1 MNKRRHERQP
11 SEIESV
17 YSVRSGNV
25 HTGIIKDFSKG
36 GVFLQYA
43 DQSQYL
49 QLKRA
54 SIHVGD
60 AVEAVVSHQGNEFS
74 IRGKIAHWNDI
85 GLGVQFSERHIQ
97 FYQVLEAVNQDQEA
111 AVNSAR
117 KQFINKQKN
126 ISHAVKET
134 IIGQFRNQGMDF
146 IDENFNEFF
155 DVLDETLLEEADK
168 QRSDELQHPYF
179 DAMALLRKHR
189 KNIIASISDELK
201 IILDQI
207 AAGRDQ
213 DEPSKKINPEIS
225 VSQLSLVEKEDFE
238 DWLIV
243 RVVVSRADLQFKE
256 PLLELQLRLD
266 AAFPLKTN
274 TSTQNPF
281 SPSSVCR
288 SLHRC
293 IRHLRF
299 DQKIERQIFRVFQE
313 RVVDRLG
320 RLYQQLN
327 KVLRENGVLPD
338 IDVHRYL
345 AAEALKKRK
354 ASGDTFGTD
363 AKEQKN
369 PTAPGASSAPANTN
383 HQQGA
388 SAPSAQSSS
397 QPSTPPSAQNGS
409 QPARAPANFGSL
421 PLAEVSYGDE
431 PQAAPAPAQPAQVG
445 QAPAAPA
452 AGISLTRLQ
461 ESLTRARTA
470 YSTASRLM
478 RLHQKMSAGEQAE
491 QTRAEALASVREM
504 PVETPATAAPITQ
517 ADGATMQAI
526 SQIQQQ
532 LAAEQVD
539 YSGQMP
545 LLEFVQ
551 AHVPDDSIISN
562 SEREA
567 IEMLDQL
574 FINIVDTPRIAP
586 QLKDVLRRLAL
597 PVLKVMLHDP
607 TLFQAEK
614 HPARQLINT
623 LALLAD
629 KDSINL
635 ANNKKAVERTV
646 SEVLNNYETD
656 IAVFESA
663 QQHLHHEIDRE
674 KRVIQRNLDRVTEAC
689 RGQEKINLANNQIED
704 EINQR
709 LAEKRIPLAV
719 VNLLEAG
726 WRELMRLCLFREG
739 IESRAWATTL
749 LVIDQLVLRL
759 SPGAWDVEKITFS
772 EDELLK
778 LIEKGLSKIPQTK
791 FRQSDVIKELDR
803 LLHAENIQDSDLITY
818 HAKAIQQENPLQE
831 FKKLGERGSDES
843 FQRWVKRAQ
852 ELKEGQWLEF
862 DALSEFTHLYQLAWL
877 GENGNRFV
885 FVNHHGMKVADINLI
900 DVTLKLKKG
909 EIRVL
914 SEEGF
919 SAVDRGLDALVQKI
933 YDQLAFETAHDQLTG
948 LVTRK
953 EFERCLARSVA
964 RSKKNNESYL
974 LCYFDLEEF
983 KVINNTCGYE
993 AGDTLLRSIAKR
1005 LVAASES
1012 HDVLGRLGADQ
1023 FAVLATVKNEPEAY
1037 RKANHLKQV
1046 IESERFEWNQEQF
1059 VISCIGSLVV
1069 FDHNNNHVMELLR
1082 GVESA
1087 SILAKKA
1094 GHKEI
1099 QVFDPNDDRME
1110 ERDNIMSWVA
1120 RINRALDN
1128 NQLRLR
1134 CQKIIPIE
1142 NEESLHKPHF
1152 EILLT
1157 VVDENGEHLP
1167 PADFIRAAEEYSRM
1181 SSVDRWVI
1189 NHILDWMA
1197 DNRHFLEFIGGF
1209 AINLSGHSMNDD
1221 SFLDFIFQKLVDT
1234 GVPRDKVIFEVTE
1247 TTAVANLEDAAD
1259 FIREMREIG
1268 CRFSLDDFGAGQSS
1282 YAYLKHLPVDFIKID
1297 GSFVKNIANDDVDYA
1312 MVKSITDM
1320 GHFLEKLIIAEF
1332 VSDQDILETVADI
1345 GVDYVQG
1352 FHLGKP
1358 VFLEDV
1364 IESEVSAQEEN

>member
-1 MNKRRHERQP
+1 MDKRRHERQP
-11 SEIESV
+11 SEIEVV
-17 YSVRSGNV
+17 YSVRSGHV
-25 HTGIIKDFSKG
+25 HTGIIMDYSKG
-36 GVFLQYA
+36 GIFLQYA
-43 DQSQYL
+43 DQSQYMD
-49 QLKRA
+49 LKRS
-54 SIHVGD
+54 SIHIGD
-60 AVEAVVSHQGNEFS
+60 PVESVISHQGNELTL
-74 IRGKIAHWNDI
+74 RGKIAHWNDI
-85 GLGVQFSERHIQ
+85 GIGVQFIERHIQ
-97 FYQVLEAVNQDQEA
+97 IYHVLDSISSDQEA

-117 KQFINKQKN
+117 KQFIHQQKHVGHTARRD
-126 ISHAVKET
+126 ILKHFQQE
-134 IIGQFRNQGMDF
+134 GLEF

-168 QRSDELQHPYF
+168 QRSDEMQHPYF

-189 KNIIASISDELK
+189 KNIVGSISDELK
-201 IILDQI
+201 IVLDQV
-207 AAGRDQ
+207 AAGKEQ

-225 VSQLSLVEKEDFE
+225 ISQLSLVEKEDFE

-266 AAFPLKTN
+266 AAFPIGKDL
-274 TSTQNPF
+274 STQNPF

-299 DQKIERQIFRVFQE
+299 EQRIERLIFKVFQD

-320 RLYQQLN
+320 RLYQKLN
-327 KVLRENGVLPD
+327 KILCDNGVLPD
-338 IDVHRYL
+338 INVHRYL
-345 AAEALKKRK
+345 AEEALKKRK
-354 ASGDTFGTD
+354 ASGDTFGAD
-363 AKEQKN
+363 SGGAKQTGKSTGRDDSN
-369 PTAPGASSAPANTN
+369 NASKRTAGR
-383 HQQGA
+383 
-388 SAPSAQSSS
+388 SAQ
-397 QPSTPPSAQNGS
+397 
-409 QPARAPANFGSL
+409 RANFGAL
-421 PLAEVSYGDE
+421 PLAEVSHGDDQPE
-431 PQAAPAPAQPAQVG
+431 PSATHALAAGKASMDAASAP
-445 QAPAAPA
+445 
-452 AGISLTRLQ
+452 GISLTRLQ

-478 RLHQKMSAGEQAE
+478 RLHQKMSASEESQA
-491 QTRAEALASVREM
+491 TREEAMAAVRTMPAEPAM
-504 PVETPATAAPITQ
+504 PEAPI
-517 ADGATMQAI
+517 ATVDSAAMQAV
-526 SQIQQQ
+526 STIQRR
-532 LAAEQVD
+532 LATDEVQ
-539 YSGQMP
+539 YSGDTP

-551 AHVPDDSIISN
+551 AHAPENSVLSG

-574 FINIVDTPRIAP
+574 FANIVNTPRIAP
-586 QLKDVLRRLAL
+586 QLKDVLRRLSV

-614 HPARQLINT
+614 HPARQLINS

-629 KDSINL
+629 KDSVNL

-646 SEVLNNYETD
+646 DEVLSNYETD
-656 IAVFESA
+656 LTVFETA
-663 QQHLHHEIDRE
+663 QQQIRHEIERE
-674 KRVIQRNLDRVTEAC
+674 NRVIQRNLDRVTEAC
-689 RGQEKINLANNQIED
+689 RGQEKISLANQQIE
-704 EINQR
+704 EELNQR
-709 LAEKRIPLAV
+709 LKGKRVPLAV
-719 VNLLEAG
+719 VNLLDAG

-739 IESRAWATTL
+739 AESRAWATTL

-759 SPGAWDVEKITFS
+759 SPGAFDSDKATFS
-772 EDELLK
+772 ASELLK
-778 LIEKGLSKIPQTK
+778 LIEKGLSKIPQTRFK
-791 FRQSDVIKELDR
+791 HKDILGELDR
-803 LLHAENIQDSDLITY
+803 LLQAESIDEASLVSYHGKEITR
-818 HAKAIQQENPLQE
+818 ENPVEE
-831 FKKLGERGSDES
+831 FKKLGERGSEQS
-843 FQRWVKRAQ
+843 FQRWAKRAQ
-852 ELKEGQWLEF
+852 DLKEGQWLEF
-862 DALSEFTHLYQLAWL
+862 DALSDFTHLYQLAWV
-877 GENGNRFV
+877 GESGNRFV
-885 FVNHHGMKVADINLI
+885 FVNHHGMKTADLNLVEI
-900 DVTLKLKKG
+900 TLQLKKG
-909 EIRVL
+909 EVRIL
-914 SEEGF
+914 SEESF

-964 RSKKNNESYL
+964 RSKKNRESYL

-993 AGDTLLRSIAKR
+993 AGDTLLRNLARK
-1005 LVAASES
+1005 LVSASEPES
-1012 HDVLGRLGADQ
+1012 VLGRIGADQ
-1023 FAVLATVKNEPEAY
+1023 FAVLATVKNPQEAY
-1037 RKANHLKQV
+1037 RKANQLKEV
-1046 IESERFEWNQEQF
+1046 IESERFEWNKEQF

-1069 FDHNNNHVMELLR
+1069 FDHTNNHVLELLR

-1087 SILAKKA
+1087 TILAKKA

-1099 QVFDPNDDRME
+1099 QVFDPEDDRME

-1128 NQLRLR
+1128 DQLKLR
-1134 CQKIIPIE
+1134 CQKITPIDSSE
-1142 NEESLHKPHF
+1142 VQRKPHF

-1157 VVDENGEHLP
+1157 VVDDSGEHLP
-1167 PADFIRAAEEYSRM
+1167 PADFIRAAEEFSRM
-1181 SSVDRWVI
+1181 AAVDRWVI
-1189 NHILDWMA
+1189 NHVLDWMA
-1197 DNRHFLEFIGGF
+1197 GNRQFLNFIGGF

-1221 SFLDFIFQKLVDT
+1221 SFLDFIFAKLVETD
-1234 GVPRDKVIFEVTE
+1234 VPRDKVIFEVTE

-1320 GHFLEKLIIAEF
+1320 GHFLEKAIIAEF
-1332 VSDQDILETVADI
+1332 VSDQDILETVGDI

-1352 FHLGKP
+1352 FYLGKP

-1364 IESEVSAQEEN
+1364 IESEVASEDQHSHG